1 EKLKAGLGRLVTR
14 PQKAELIALVGEVPS
29 RRPVRRRSMAKVTLA
44 KHAELASEEP
54 EREITLAETQR
65 RGDRKGREKTLAR
78 SHLRVSA
85 SLRDNLPTLTLAS
98 FTCLARVVFLP
109 SLR

>member
-1 EKLKAGLGRLVTR
+1 
-14 PQKAELIALVGEVPS
+14 
-29 RRPVRRRSMAKVTLA
+29 
-44 KHAELASEEP
+44 

-98 FTCLARVVFLP
+98 FTCLARVVFVP
-109 SLR
+109 SLRYQSWHARIKHSDAPLCVGLVYFRLRCASIVISTLRPLSGVK